1 MLMSKI
7 MRNEAA
13 DFLCQLI
20 EYMNEMRK
28 MTNSIK
34 EITKRLKRINY
45 CLFAFLIVIRILE
58 GIKYVIRKNLC
69 GWSVLYN
76 LTDTW

>member
-1 MLMSKI
+1 MFMSKI

-20 EYMNEMRK
+20 GYMNEMRK
-28 MTNSIK
+28 MINSIK
-34 EITKRLKRINY
+34 EITKRIRRINY

-58 GIKYVIRKNLC
+58 GIKYIRIP
-69 GWSVLYN
+69 
-76 LTDTW
+76 LTQ